1 MLRLRYDYPE
11 LCPTDFGKEDLSSSG
26 LCTSAVCGDGVRE
39 SFEACDDGNGNNGD
53 GCSQFCQ
60 VEPGYNCS
68 SVGWNTISIV
78 ILCTYMLKNCG
89 TLGYAVCTCKSH

>member
-11 LCPTDFGKEDLSSSG
+11 LCPTDFGKEDLSASG
-26 LCTSAVCGDGVRE
+26 LCSSAVCGDGLRE

-68 SVGWNTISIV
+68 SVGRYSILRCLSEALMYCIS
-78 ILCTYMLKNCG
+78 N
-89 TLGYAVCTCKSH
+89 